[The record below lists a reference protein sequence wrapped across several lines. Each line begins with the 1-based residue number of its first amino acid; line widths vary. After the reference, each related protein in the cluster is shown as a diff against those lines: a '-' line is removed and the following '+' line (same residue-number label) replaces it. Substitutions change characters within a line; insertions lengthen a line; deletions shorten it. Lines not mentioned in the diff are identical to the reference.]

1 MKRVLFIMFLC
12 AFAFLISFGTCNAQ
26 PSGYG
31 GKQEYG
37 DSVQPRD
44 IDTLIPEM
52 DAAAELWLFVENYR
66 FVTGKM
72 IHLTLQLIWKLGVSV
87 DVQEF
92 NTVDISP
99 FRIEKVTVGERQI
112 FNNDSDFSVITYI
125 LSLPDDAEMGI
136 YTVPAFLI
144 SYTDEANKSSGQV
157 QTSSMALK
165 KVPILVETE
174 LDRDV
179 IVIGD
184 TLKYKLTI
192 WHEKYVQILEENM
205 KQLNLSPFDLRA
217 FRISEEAEGELKKT
231 TIEYELSIYELPDK
245 AENFE
250 IPSMPVLY
258 FDKREGD
265 VMEWE
270 EGNTPATLRISTPA
284 IPVLINSLLKK
295 IDVPLEKAKGPLVY
309 SKKDVWLRSHLPVI
323 MGVIILIS
331 LGANE
336 IKKLIYR
343 MSAIIRERMAMSP
356 LAHAERL
363 EKLIVDFNS
372 EAGDDELRQSI
383 VNIDCILRGFLGAL
397 KEMRRDVVRSVTTA
411 KLIDIIRDK
420 KMAEDIVGAADNVL
434 KSFDGVIFGDIN
446 RDAIKEAMDGVQEI
460 LKEAKRRGYY

>member
-12 AFAFLISFGTCNAQ
+12 AFVFPMSFGTCKAQ
-26 PSGYG
+26 QSGYG
-31 GKQEYG
+31 GEQEYG
-37 DSVQPRD
+37 DDVQPRD

-52 DAAAELWLFVENYR
+52 DAPAELWLFVEDYR

-87 DVQEF
+87 DVEEF
-92 NTVDISP
+92 NMVDLSP
-99 FRIEKVTVGERQI
+99 FRIEKVTIGERQI

-136 YTVPAFLI
+136 YTVPAFFI
-144 SYTDEANKSSGQV
+144 SYTDEANKSSGRV

-179 IVIGD
+179 IAIGD
-184 TLKYKLTI
+184 TLKYTLTI
-192 WHEKYVQILEENM
+192 WHEKYVQILEKNM
-205 KQLNLSPFDLRA
+205 KQLNLNPFDLRD
-217 FRISEEAEGELKKT
+217 FRINEEAEGKLRKT

-245 AENFE
+245 SENFE

-258 FDKREGD
+258 CDEREGNVKQGED
-265 VMEWE
+265 
-270 EGNTPATLRISTPA
+270 GKSPATQRIGTPA

-295 IDVPLEKAKGPLVY
+295 IDVPLERAKGPLVY
-309 SKKDVWLRSHLPVI
+309 SQKDIWIRSHMPVI
-323 MGVIILIS
+323 IGVVIIIA

-336 IKKLIYR
+336 IKKFVYR

-363 EKLIVDFNS
+363 EELIADYDS
-372 EAGDDELRQSI
+372 DAGDDELRQYI
-383 VNIDCILRGFLGAL
+383 VNIDCTLRGFLGAL

-411 KLIDIIRDK
+411 KLIDTIRDK
-420 KMAEDIVGAADNVL
+420 KMAEEIVGAADNVL
-434 KSFDGVIFGDIN
+434 KSFDSVIFGDIN
-446 RDAIKEAMDGVQEI
+446 RGAIKKTMDGVQEI
-460 LKEAKRRGYY
+460 LKEAKRHGYY

>member
-1 MKRVLFIMFLC
+1 MKRVLFITFLC
-12 AFAFLISFGTCNAQ
+12 AFVFLMSFGTCKAQ
-26 PSGYG
+26 QAGYG
-31 GKQEYG
+31 GEQEYG

-52 DAAAELWLFVENYR
+52 DTPAELWLFVEDYR

-87 DVQEF
+87 DVEEF
-92 NTVDISP
+92 NTVDLSP
-99 FRIEKVTVGERQI
+99 FKIEKVTVGERQI

-136 YTVPAFLI
+136 YTVPAFFI
-144 SYTDEANKSSGQV
+144 SYTDEANKSSGRV

-179 IVIGD
+179 IAIGD
-184 TLKYKLTI
+184 TLKYTLTI

-205 KQLNLSPFDLRA
+205 KQLSLSPFDLRD
-217 FRISEEAEGELKKT
+217 FGINEEAEGKLRKT

-245 AENFE
+245 SENFE

-258 FDKREGD
+258 CDEREAIVRQG
-265 VMEWE
+265 E
-270 EGNTPATLRISTPA
+270 EGKSPVTQRIGTPA

-295 IDVPLEKAKGPLVY
+295 IDVPLERAKGPLVY
-309 SKKDVWLRSHLPVI
+309 SQKDIWLRSHMPVI
-323 MGVIILIS
+323 IGVVIIIA

-336 IKKLIYR
+336 IKKIVYR
-343 MSAIIRERMAMSP
+343 MSAIIKERMAMSP

-363 EKLIVDFNS
+363 EELIADFDS
-372 EAGDDELRQSI
+372 DAVDDELRQSI

-420 KMAEDIVGAADNVL
+420 KMAEEIVGVADNVL

-446 RDAIKEAMDGVQEI
+446 RDVIKKAMDGVQEI
-460 LKEAKRRGYY
+460 LKEAKRRSYY

>member
-1 MKRVLFIMFLC
+1 MKRVLFIAFLC
-12 AFAFLISFGTCNAQ
+12 TFVFLVSFGTCMAQ
-26 PSGYG
+26 QSGYG
-31 GKQEYG
+31 GEQEYG

-52 DAAAELWLFVENYR
+52 DAPAELWLFVEDYR

-87 DVQEF
+87 DIEGF
-92 NTVDISP
+92 NTVDLSP
-99 FRIEKVTVGERQI
+99 FKIEKVTVGERQI

-144 SYTDEANKSSGQV
+144 SYTDEVNKSSGQV
-157 QTSSMALK
+157 QTSTMALK

-184 TLKYKLTI
+184 TLKYTLTI

-205 KQLNLSPFDLRA
+205 QQLNLRPFDLRD
-217 FRISEEAEGELKKT
+217 FRIDQEAEGKLKKT
-231 TIEYELSIYELPDK
+231 TIEYELSIYDLPDK
-245 AENFE
+245 DENFE

-258 FDKREGD
+258 CDEREENVKQG
-265 VMEWE
+265 EGWE
-270 EGNTPATLRISTPA
+270 LPETQRIDTPA
-284 IPVLINSLLKK
+284 IPVLINSLLKR
-295 IDVPLEKAKGPLVY
+295 IDVPLERAKGPLVY
-309 SKKDVWLRSHLPVI
+309 SQKDIWLRSHLLVI
-323 MGVIILIS
+323 FGVVIIVA

-336 IKKLIYR
+336 IRKIIYR

-363 EKLIVDFNS
+363 EKMIADFDS
-372 EAGDDELRQSI
+372 DAVDDELRQAI
-383 VNIDCILRGFLGAL
+383 VNIDCTLRGFLGAL

-411 KLIDIIRDK
+411 KLINTIREE

-434 KSFDGVIFGDIN
+434 KTFDCVIFGDIN
-446 RDAIKEAMDGVQEI
+446 RDEIKKAMDGVQEI
-460 LKEAKRRGYY
+460 LKEAKRRSYY

>member
-1 MKRVLFIMFLC
+1 MKRVLYIAFLC
-12 AFAFLISFGTCNAQ
+12 AFVFLMSFGTCKAQ
-26 PSGYG
+26 QSGYG
-31 GKQEYG
+31 KEQEYG

-52 DAAAELWLFVENYR
+52 DAAAELWLFVEDYR

-87 DVQEF
+87 DVEEF
-92 NTVDISP
+92 NTVDLSP
-99 FRIEKVTVGERQI
+99 FKIEKVTVGERQI

-125 LSLPDDAEMGI
+125 LSLPDDAEIGI
-136 YTVPAFLI
+136 YTIPSFYI
-144 SYTDEANKSSGQV
+144 SYTDEANKKSGQV

-165 KVPILVETE
+165 KVPILVETG
-174 LDRDV
+174 LDKDV
-179 IVIGD
+179 INIGD
-184 TLKYKLTI
+184 TLKYTLTI

-205 KQLNLSPFDLRA
+205 KQLNLSPFDLRT
-217 FRISEEAEGELKKT
+217 FRINEEAEGKLKKT
-231 TIEYELSIYELPDK
+231 TIEYGLSIYELPDK

-258 FDKREGD
+258 CDERKGSVNQGEDGKSP
-265 VMEWE
+265 E
-270 EGNTPATLRISTPA
+270 TQRIGTPA

-295 IDVPLEKAKGPLVY
+295 IDVPLERAKGPLVY
-309 SKKDVWLRSHLPVI
+309 SKKDIWLRSHLPVI
-323 MGVIILIS
+323 MGVVIVIA

-336 IKKLIYR
+336 IKKIIYR

-363 EKLIVDFNS
+363 EGLIVDFDS
-372 EAGDDELRQSI
+372 EAEDDELRQSI
-383 VNIDCILRGFLGAL
+383 VNIDCTLRGFLGAL

-411 KLIDIIRDK
+411 KLIDIIRAK
-420 KMAEDIVGAADNVL
+420 KMAEEIVEAADNVL

-446 RDAIKEAMDGVQEI
+446 RDAIKKAMDGVQEI

>member
-1 MKRVLFIMFLC
+1 MKRVLFITFLC
-12 AFAFLISFGTCNAQ
+12 AFVFLMSFGTCKAQ
-26 PSGYG
+26 QSGYG
-31 GKQEYG
+31 GEQEYG

-52 DAAAELWLFVENYR
+52 DAPAELWLFVEDYR

-87 DVQEF
+87 DVEEF
-92 NTVDISP
+92 NTVDLSP
-99 FRIEKVTVGERQI
+99 FSIEKVTVGERQI

-136 YTVPAFLI
+136 YTVPAFFI

-157 QTSSMALK
+157 QTSTMALK

-179 IVIGD
+179 IDIGD
-184 TLKYKLTI
+184 ALKYTLTI

-205 KQLNLSPFDLRA
+205 KQLNLSPFDLRD
-217 FRISEEAEGELKKT
+217 FRINEEAEGKLKKT

-245 AENFE
+245 SENFE

-258 FDKREGD
+258 CDERESSVRQG
-265 VMEWE
+265 E
-270 EGNTPATLRISTPA
+270 EAKSPETQSIGTPA
-284 IPVLINSLLKK
+284 IPVLINSLLKR
-295 IDVPLEKAKGPLVY
+295 IDVPLERAKGPLVY
-309 SKKDVWLRSHLPVI
+309 STKDIYLRSHLPVI
-323 MGVIILIS
+323 MGIVIIVA

-336 IKKLIYR
+336 IKKLVYR

-363 EKLIVDFNS
+363 EGLIAAFDS
-372 EAGDDELRQSI
+372 EVGDDELRQSI
-383 VNIDCILRGFLGAL
+383 VIIDCTLRGFLGAL

-411 KLIDIIRDK
+411 KLIDMIRDQ
-420 KMAEDIVGAADNVL
+420 KMAEEIVGAADSVL
-434 KSFDGVIFGDIN
+434 ISFDGVIFGDIN
-446 RDAIKEAMDGVQEI
+446 RDAIKKAMDGVQEI
-460 LKEAKRRGYY
+460 LKEAKRRSYY

>member
-1 MKRVLFIMFLC
+1 MKRVLFITFLC
-12 AFAFLISFGTCNAQ
+12 VFVFLMSFDTCKAQ
-26 PSGYG
+26 QTGYG
-31 GKQEYG
+31 GEQEYG
-37 DSVQPRD
+37 DSVQPLD

-72 IHLTLQLIWKLGVSV
+72 IHLTLQLIWKLGVRV
-87 DVQEF
+87 DVEEF
-92 NTVDISP
+92 NTVDLSP

-136 YTVPAFLI
+136 YTVPAFVI
-144 SYTDEANKSSGQV
+144 SYTDEANKSSGHV
-157 QTSSMALK
+157 QTSTMALK

-179 IVIGD
+179 IDIGD
-184 TLKYKLTI
+184 TLKYTLTI
-192 WHEKYVQILEENM
+192 WHEKYVKILEENM
-205 KQLNLSPFDLRA
+205 KQLNISPFDLRD
-217 FRISEEAEGELKKT
+217 FRIKEEAEGKLKKT
-231 TIEYELSIYELPDK
+231 TIEYKLSIYELPDK

-258 FDKREGD
+258 CDERESG
-265 VMEWE
+265 VRQGK
-270 EGNTPATLRISTPA
+270 EGESPATQRIGTPA

-295 IDVPLEKAKGPLVY
+295 IDVPLEKAKGPLGY
-309 SKKDVWLRSHLPVI
+309 SQKDIWLKSHLPVI
-323 MGVIILIS
+323 MGLVIILA

-336 IKKLIYR
+336 IKKIVYR

-356 LAHAERL
+356 LAYAERL
-363 EKLIVDFNS
+363 EELIADFDS

-383 VNIDCILRGFLGAL
+383 VNIDCTLRGFLGAL
-397 KEMRRDVVRSVTTA
+397 KEMRRDVVRSVTTS
-411 KLIDIIRDK
+411 KLIYIIRDK
-420 KMAEDIVGAADNVL
+420 KMAEEIVGTADNVL

-446 RDAIKEAMDGVQEI
+446 RDTIKKAMDGVQEI
-460 LKEAKRRGYY
+460 LKEAKRRSYY

>member
-1 MKRVLFIMFLC
+1 MKRVLFITFLC
-12 AFAFLISFGTCNAQ
+12 AFVFLMSFGTCKAQ
-26 PSGYG
+26 QAGYG
-31 GKQEYG
+31 GEQEYG

-52 DAAAELWLFVENYR
+52 DTPAELWLFVEDYR

-87 DVQEF
+87 DVEEF
-92 NTVDISP
+92 NTVDLSP

-136 YTVPAFLI
+136 YTVPAFFI
-144 SYTDEANKSSGQV
+144 SYTDEANKSSGRV

-179 IVIGD
+179 IAIGD
-184 TLKYKLTI
+184 TLKYTLTI

-205 KQLNLSPFDLRA
+205 RQLNLSPFDLRD
-217 FRISEEAEGELKKT
+217 FRINEEAEGKLKKT
-231 TIEYELSIYELPDK
+231 TIEYGLSIYELPDK
-245 AENFE
+245 EENFE

-258 FDKREGD
+258 CDEREAS
-265 VMEWE
+265 VRQEE
-270 EGNTPATLRISTPA
+270 EGKLPATQRIGTPA

-295 IDVPLEKAKGPLVY
+295 IDVPLERAKGPLVY
-309 SKKDVWLRSHLPVI
+309 SKKDIWLRSHLPVI
-323 MGVIILIS
+323 MGVVIIIA

-363 EKLIVDFNS
+363 EKLIADFNS
-372 EAGDDELRQSI
+372 DAKDGELRQSI
-383 VNIDCILRGFLGAL
+383 VNIDCTLRGFLGAL
-397 KEMRRDVVRSVTTA
+397 KEMRGNVVRSVTTA

-420 KMAEDIVGAADNVL
+420 KMAEEIVDAADNVL

-446 RDAIKEAMDGVQEI
+446 RDAIKKAMDGVQEI
-460 LKEAKRRGYY
+460 LKEAKRRSYY

>member
-1 MKRVLFIMFLC
+1 MKRVLFITFLC
-12 AFAFLISFGTCNAQ
+12 TFVFLVSFDTCKAQ
-26 PSGYG
+26 QSGYG
-31 GKQEYG
+31 REQEYG

-52 DAAAELWLFVENYR
+52 DAAVELWLFVENYR

-87 DVQEF
+87 DVEEF
-92 NTVDISP
+92 KTADLSP
-99 FRIEKVTVGERQI
+99 FRIENVTVGERQI

-125 LSLPDDAEMGI
+125 LSLPDDADMGI
-136 YTVPAFLI
+136 YTVPAFFI
-144 SYTDEANKSSGQV
+144 SYTDEANKSSGRV
-157 QTSSMALK
+157 QTSSVALK

-179 IVIGD
+179 INIGD
-184 TLKYKLTI
+184 TLKYRLTI

-205 KQLNLSPFDLRA
+205 EQLNLSPFDLRG
-217 FRISEEAEGELKKT
+217 FRINEEAEGKLRKT

-245 AENFE
+245 SENFE

-258 FDKREGD
+258 RDEREAS
-265 VMEWE
+265 VRQEE
-270 EGNTPATLRISTPA
+270 EGKPPATRRIGTPA
-284 IPVLINSLLKK
+284 IPVLINSLLKR
-295 IDVPLEKAKGPLVY
+295 IDVPLEGAKGPLVY
-309 SKKDVWLRSHLPVI
+309 SQKDIWLRSHLPVI
-323 MGVIILIS
+323 MGVVIIIA

-336 IKKLIYR
+336 IKKIIYR

-363 EKLIVDFNS
+363 EELIADFDS
-372 EAGDDELRQSI
+372 DAGDDELRQSI
-383 VNIDCILRGFLGAL
+383 VNIDCTLRGFLGAL

-420 KMAEDIVGAADNVL
+420 KMAEEIAGVADNVL
-434 KSFDGVIFGDIN
+434 KSFDCIIFGDIN
-446 RDAIKEAMDGVQEI
+446 RDAIKEAMDGVRTV
-460 LKEAKRRGYY
+460 LKEAKRRSYY

>member
-1 MKRVLFIMFLC
+1 MSLD
-12 AFAFLISFGTCNAQ
+12 TCKAQ
-26 PSGYG
+26 QSGYG
-31 GKQEYG
+31 GEQEYG

-52 DAAAELWLFVENYR
+52 DEAAELWLFVEDYR

-87 DVQEF
+87 DVEGF
-92 NTVDISP
+92 NTVDLSP
-99 FRIEKVTVGERQI
+99 FRIEKVTIGERQI

-136 YTVPAFLI
+136 YTVPAFFI
-144 SYTDEANKSSGQV
+144 SYRDEANKSSGQV

-179 IVIGD
+179 IDIGD

-192 WHEKYVQILEENM
+192 WHEKYIQILEENM
-205 KQLNLSPFDLRA
+205 KQLNLSPFDLRD
-217 FRISEEAEGELKKT
+217 FRINEQAEGKLKKT
-231 TIEYELSIYELPDK
+231 TIEYDLSIYELPDK

-258 FDKREGD
+258 FDKRQGDIMEG
-265 VMEWE
+265 
-270 EGNTPATLRISTPA
+270 EGGKTPETQRIGTPA

-295 IDVPLEKAKGPLVY
+295 IDVPLERAKGPLVY
-309 SKKDVWLRSHLPVI
+309 SKKDIWLRSHLPVI
-323 MGVIILIS
+323 IGIVIIIT

-336 IKKLIYR
+336 IKKIIYR

-363 EKLIVDFNS
+363 EKQIADFDS

-383 VNIDCILRGFLGAL
+383 VNIDCTLRGFLGAL
-397 KEMRRDVVRSVTTA
+397 KEMRRDVVRSITTA
-411 KLIDIIRDK
+411 KLIDTIRDK
-420 KMAEDIVGAADNVL
+420 KMAEEIVGAAANVL
-434 KSFDGVIFGDIN
+434 KSFDSVIFGDVN
-446 RDAIKEAMDGVQEI
+446 RDAIKKAIDGVQEI
-460 LKEAKRRGYY
+460 LKEAKRRSYF